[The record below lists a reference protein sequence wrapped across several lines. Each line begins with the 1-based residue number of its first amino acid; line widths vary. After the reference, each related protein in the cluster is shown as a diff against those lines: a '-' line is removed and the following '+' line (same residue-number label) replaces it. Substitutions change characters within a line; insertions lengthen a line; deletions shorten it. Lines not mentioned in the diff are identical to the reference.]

1 MDKNKGKKIGVAGNH
16 TTTIDLIS
24 NLLHHGYKIDCII
37 NIASSLDGKVA
48 GYTDLGSFAKKNRIK
63 IIRPKTYGLK
73 SEYDKKAIGDLKLD
87 VLLVCGWQRL
97 VPEWLL
103 STLTIGAFG
112 THGSWKPLPY
122 GRERSPGNWSL
133 LLGKDTFIDN
143 LFKYDSGIDSGAI
156 VGSIQFKLSPF
167 DTIATYYHKDQLVQQ
182 TLLLK
187 HLPALLSGT
196 FNYRMQPTAKKAFL
210 LPKRTEEDG
219 VIDWNWKTEYIF
231 NLVRAVTRPYPG
243 AYTFLKSKKITIWN
257 AIPFHLFRSFK
268 TKRVGEIIA
277 AFDDSTFVVRTN
289 DGALQVLEY
298 EATNWRPKAQQVLH
312 STKNKSFVKL
322 RLAGIYER

>member
-1 MDKNKGKKIGVAGNH
+1 
-16 TTTIDLIS
+16 
-24 NLLHHGYKIDCII
+24 
-37 NIASSLDGKVA
+37 
-48 GYTDLGSFAKKNRIK
+48 
-63 IIRPKTYGLK
+63 
-73 SEYDKKAIGDLKLD
+73 
-87 VLLVCGWQRL
+87 
-97 VPEWLL
+97 
-103 STLTIGAFG
+103 
-112 THGSWKPLPY
+112 
-122 GRERSPGNWSL
+122 
-133 LLGKDTFIDN
+133 
-143 LFKYDSGIDSGAI
+143 
-156 VGSIQFKLSPF
+156 
-167 DTIATYYHKDQLVQQ
+167 
-182 TLLLK
+182 
-187 HLPALLSGT
+187 
-196 FNYRMQPTAKKAFL
+196 MQPTAKKAFL

-257 AIPFHLFRSFK
+257 AIPFHLFPSFK